1 MKISQNSFYHLTL
14 LMCAFAGA
22 TINAKRHS
30 HVQKVERYEKRAQ
43 EAAEAYSPLAAAL
56 TKQTKHMTYEEAL
69 SAQEYYRKEQESDM
83 VMKTGERLLAVGGN
97 QTIPGVQEVLRKTR
111 LELAQLCLEK
121 GKFADAQ
128 RHAEDYLIFYPGSQ
142 ESKQASFISLMAAYR
157 SQLHAHRD
165 QQKTRET
172 VEQANAFLEKFP
184 QDTQFTAQVH
194 EMLYHS
200 YQKLI
205 RSELNIIE
213 TQYHMSQHA
222 SSPESLIAADKR
234 LNELKETLL
243 PHAPHTRK
251 RVLEMELLLAQAHH
265 NSERIQSIRQEL
277 STIPQQPT
285 AAPTMWH
292 SVKTYFLED
301 TAAYFA

>member
-1 MKISQNSFYHLTL
+1 MYRITL
-14 LMCAFAGA
+14 LLSALTGGA
-22 TINAKRHS
+22 IDAKRHS
-30 HVQKVERYEKRAQ
+30 HTQKVERYEKRAQ
-43 EAAEAYSPLAAAL
+43 QVADAYSPLAAAL
-56 TKQTKHMTYEEAL
+56 AKQTKHMTYDEAL
-69 SAQEYYRKEQESDM
+69 SAQEYYRKEQEPDM

-111 LELAQLCLEK
+111 LELARLCLEQR
-121 GKFADAQ
+121 KFADAQ

-142 ESKQASFISLMAAYR
+142 ESKQASFIALTAAYR

-172 VEQANAFLEKFP
+172 VAQANAFLEKFP
-184 QDTQFTAQVH
+184 QDTEFAAQVQ
-194 EMLYHS
+194 EMLHQS

-243 PHAPHTRK
+243 PLAPHTRK
-251 RVLEMELLLAQAHH
+251 RVLEMELLIAQAHH
-265 NSERIQSIRQEL
+265 NHERIEHIRHEL

-285 AAPTMWH
+285 AAPTMWR
-292 SVKTYFLED
+292 SVKTYFFED